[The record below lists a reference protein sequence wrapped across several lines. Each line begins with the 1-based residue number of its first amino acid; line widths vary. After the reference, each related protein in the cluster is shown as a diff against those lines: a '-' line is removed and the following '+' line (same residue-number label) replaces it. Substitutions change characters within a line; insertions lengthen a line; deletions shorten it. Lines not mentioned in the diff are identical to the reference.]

1 MYILEGNIG
10 AGKSTFLR
18 LLSQHMPHIQTV
30 DEPVNNWQGTVYGQ
44 SLLTNFYEDPKRW
57 AYTFEHL
64 TMTNRVQE
72 HLKEQQTAY
81 TTKIAERSIYSG
93 YYCFAFNSYA
103 QQFLSDIE
111 WQMYKEW
118 FSFLVPNTCT
128 PPQGFIYLRVS
139 PEIAYDRIKR
149 RNRHAEKTLSLA
161 YLKQIHHRHEAFLIK
176 KDGILPDLKRVP
188 VLTLDCNEEFENNPA
203 QLHRHMHAIES
214 FLVQTGA
221 HIPPYKHQHIHSQSS
236 LRV

>member
-30 DEPVNNWQGTVYGQ
+30 DEPINNWQGTVYGQ

-118 FSFLVPNTCT
+118 FSFLVPNVFWLC
-128 PPQGFIYLRVS
+128 LR
-139 PEIAYDRIKR
+139 A
-149 RNRHAEKTLSLA
+149 T
-161 YLKQIHHRHEAFLIK
+161 
-176 KDGILPDLKRVP
+176 
-188 VLTLDCNEEFENNPA
+188 
-203 QLHRHMHAIES
+203 
-214 FLVQTGA
+214 
-221 HIPPYKHQHIHSQSS
+221 
-236 LRV
+236 